1 MQIIAYLC
9 NLFCAFRKADSQR
22 RVTLYTMKPFTEE
35 TALLWATG
43 RCALRECCRQ
53 EIKKKWLAGGLDDST
68 CEHLLDRLEDE
79 GFIDESRYA
88 RAFVHDKLE
97 YDHWG
102 RIKMT
107 QALRLKGIRRS
118 VIDEALAEKIDD
130 EHYREVLR
138 HILQQK
144 FRTLNFDP
152 DDREETYKA
161 VQKLVRFA
169 ASRGFEPELIFQE
182 TDKLTE

>member
-1 MQIIAYLC
+1 MRGSSYGLSLKSKLQTYDLLTYL
-9 NLFCAFRKADSQR
+9 L
-22 RVTLYTMKPFTEE
+22 LLKPFDEHS
-35 TALLWATG
+35 ALLWATT
-43 RCALRECCRQ
+43 RCAQRECCRQ
-53 EIKKKWLAGGLDDST
+53 DIRKKWMDGGLDEDL
-68 CEHLLDRLEDE
+68 CERLLDRLEDE

-118 VIDEALAEKIDD
+118 TIDEAMAEVIDED
-130 EHYREVLR
+130 HYREVLR

-144 FRTLNFDP
+144 IRTLSFDT
-152 DDREETYKA
+152 DDREESYKA
-161 VQKLVRFA
+161 LQKLVRFA
-169 ASRGFEPELIFQE
+169 ASRGFEPDLIFQE
-182 TDKLTE
+182 TDHLTED

>member
-1 MQIIAYLC
+1 
-9 NLFCAFRKADSQR
+9 
-22 RVTLYTMKPFTEE
+22 MKPFNEDS
-35 TALLWATG
+35 ALLWATS

-53 EIKKKWLAGGLDDST
+53 DIKKKWMEGGLDDAT
-68 CEHLLDRLEDE
+68 CERLLDRLEDE
-79 GFIDESRYA
+79 GFIDEARYA

-107 QALRLKGIRRS
+107 QALRLKGIGRRT
-118 VIDEALAEKIDD
+118 IDEAMDEVIVD
-130 EHYREVLR
+130 EHYREILRGVLER
-138 HILQQK
+138 K
-144 FRTLNFDP
+144 FNTLNFDA
-152 DDREETYKA
+152 DNREESYKA
-161 VQKLVRFA
+161 LQKLVRHA